1 MGKCFTNVVFK
12 SIVISFVL
20 IIFVFLNIGNEVCLK
35 PFHLELMTS
44 TLKGFTTIESFNLR
58 QYEQK

>member
-1 MGKCFTNVVFK
+1 MGNCFTNVAFE
-12 SIVISFVL
+12 SIAISFVL

-35 PFHLELMTS
+35 PLRLELMTS
-44 TLKGFTTIESFNLR
+44 TFKGFTTIESFNLR